1 MLHTAT
7 ITVTKIFQVDEED
20 DAFRAF
26 LEKYDIDLTEKAG
39 SADISEGDL
48 HFLLEKIDDR
58 YARAGSINVEFDVR
72 RR

>member
-7 ITVTKIFQVDEED
+7 ITVTKSFHVDEED

-26 LEKYDIDLTEKAG
+26 LEKYEIDLTEKAG
-39 SADISEGDL
+39 SADISEGNL
-48 HFLLEKIDDR
+48 PLLLEKLDDR
-58 YARAGSINVEFDVR
+58 YARAGSINVELDVR